1 MKSKTLLIMLFL
13 IYSISCL
20 GQDRSA
26 ISDSKKQIKSTS
38 TINNNVDD
46 IKSYQHN
53 NIQNGS
59 KIYLHVEGGER
70 KIEPKTAKEQIASY
84 DLEQVNMM
92 IQAYKTKIKYVSS
105 NPEEDKISIENGWYT
120 TINNELELLFSR
132 KEELEKKSSK

>member
-1 MKSKTLLIMLFL
+1 MLFL
-13 IYSISCL
+13 MYGISCI

-38 TINNNVDD
+38 SINNSVDD

-53 NIQNGS
+53 NIQNSS

-70 KIEPKTAKEQIASY
+70 KIEPKTAKEQISSY
-84 DLEQVNMM
+84 NLERVNMM

-105 NPEEDKISIENGWYT
+105 DS
-120 TINNELELLFSR
+120 LS
-132 KEELEKKSSK
+132 